1 MQVEPAC
8 IITLAL
14 LGVTVCAIEPAE
26 DGLPPR
32 HHSAPEESNG
42 ERKKERMMDAKKKRP
57 ANEYDRERTNEDR
70 RPVIFDGGRIFA
82 DPISWSDF
90 FSQVG
95 QLLRNVS
102 GTLRPH
108 NDHVSDRCQ
117 TDRPVDMCR
126 TGGRQVTDICLPTIC
141 VGKMA
146 ATLPLRARHR
156 AAHEANTCPG
166 RHLSDTGR
174 QSGRHSQDIFF
185 ILLCAY
191 SMYKLIVMTCTEL
204 I

>member
-1 MQVEPAC
+1 M
-8 IITLAL
+8 
-14 LGVTVCAIEPAE
+14 
-26 DGLPPR
+26 PPR

-57 ANEYDRERTNEDR
+57 ANEYDRENNEDR

-90 FSQVG
+90 FSPVG

-174 QSGRHSQDIFF
+174 PSGRHSQDIF
-185 ILLCAY
+185 LYTA
-191 SMYKLIVMTCTEL
+191 MKERKEVRKEGGKRAW
-204 I
+204 